1 MQNAWFCL
9 KKAKE
14 PGNIDKQTFILLSVK
29 LTICF
34 EKKSSILALMNR
46 EYIKIL
52 ITYIFVPTNC
62 FMKCKVTI
70 QVEFLI
76 RY

>member
-1 MQNAWFCL
+1 MQKAWFCL

-14 PGNIDKQTFILLSVK
+14 PGNIDKQTFILLSLK
-29 LTICF
+29 INICF
-34 EKKSSILALMNR
+34 ENEFSILALMSL

-62 FMKCKVTI
+62 FMKCKV
-70 QVEFLI
+70 
-76 RY
+76 

>member
-1 MQNAWFCL
+1 MQKAWFCL

-34 EKKSSILALMNR
+34 EDKSSILALMSR
-46 EYIKIL
+46 EYITIL

-62 FMKCKVTI
+62 LVKCKVT
-70 QVEFLI
+70 L
-76 RY
+76 

>member
-1 MQNAWFCL
+1 MQKAWFCL

-14 PGNIDKQTFILLSVK
+14 PGNIDKQTFILLSLK
-29 LTICF
+29 INIFF
-34 EKKSSILALMNR
+34 ENEFSILALMSL

-62 FMKCKVTI
+62 FMKCKV
-70 QVEFLI
+70 QFKSNF
-76 RY
+76 